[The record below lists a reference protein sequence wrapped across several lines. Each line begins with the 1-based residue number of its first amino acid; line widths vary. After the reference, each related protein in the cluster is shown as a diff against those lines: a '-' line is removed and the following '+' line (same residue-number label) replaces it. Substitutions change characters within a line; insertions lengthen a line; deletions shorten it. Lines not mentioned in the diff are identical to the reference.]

1 MCHYAKNVLT
11 KLIMMMIFMIILGD
25 DDATAADDDNCRW
38 GTVNFYIIIIF
49 ILLSL
54 FINVYQCLSM
64 FIIIVDGAAST
75 FLQLLS
81 PASSPPLSPMLS

>member
-1 MCHYAKNVLT
+1 MNNSVADIKGEDTMWRWGMSHYAKNVLT

-54 FINVYQCLSM
+54 S
-64 FIIIVDGAAST
+64 
-75 FLQLLS
+75 LL
-81 PASSPPLSPMLS
+81 L